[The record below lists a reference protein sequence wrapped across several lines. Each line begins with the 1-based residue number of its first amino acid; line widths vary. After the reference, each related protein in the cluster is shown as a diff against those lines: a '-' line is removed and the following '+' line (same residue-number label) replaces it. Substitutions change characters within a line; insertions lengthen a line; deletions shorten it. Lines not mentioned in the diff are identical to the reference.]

1 MDCKQTLLA
10 SAICVALLFQ
20 PAMAGGPVLSVED
33 KYEVTEPAP
42 RNDWIVPVI
51 IGGLIICAIA
61 CGGDDNE
68 PAPPV
73 DPGPVCNS
81 GCE

>member
-10 SAICVALLFQ
+10 SAIGVALLFQ
-20 PAMAGGPVLSVED
+20 PAMAGGPVLTIEE
-33 KYEVTEPAP
+33 KYETAEPAP

-61 CGGDDNE
+61 CGGDDD
-68 PAPPV
+68 PAPV

>member
-10 SAICVALLFQ
+10 STIGVALLFQ
-20 PAMAGGPVLSVED
+20 PAMAGGPVLTIED

-42 RNDWIVPVI
+42 GNGWVIPVI

-61 CGGDDNE
+61 CGGDD
-68 PAPPV
+68 PASV

-81 GCE
+81 GC